1 MFLNCTEVLM
11 KNSLINVLL
20 KLFQFKVKAD
30 LLLSHLSPLVN
41 QGSLRWDNL
50 WTSSSKKKWGHHR
63 RITMADIWIW
73 LHAVP
78 CMFQLNALIAY
89 VISIRMQ
96 LSAIF
101 PSVRTPKP
109 SQKQYNRKQLA
120 RNNKTLL
127 KLIFTNKELLCHLPN
142 ERPWQ
147 QHPEHNLQI
156 STIPH

>member
-1 MFLNCTEVLM
+1 
-11 KNSLINVLL
+11 
-20 KLFQFKVKAD
+20 
-30 LLLSHLSPLVN
+30 
-41 QGSLRWDNL
+41 
-50 WTSSSKKKWGHHR
+50 
-63 RITMADIWIW
+63 
-73 LHAVP
+73 
-78 CMFQLNALIAY
+78 MFQLNALIAY